1 MNDLLTSIFQISS
14 FTCINHFQEDL
25 VSTTE
30 ETLLR
35 TFSMK
40 RTLVRQQNLALKEQ
54 RYAHRQSL
62 CLLREEYAELQLS
75 IATNANKETI
85 LLREEHQSIVTE
97 LVEMFQ
103 QKCLDLVTQRDEYA
117 EEAEIWRRR
126 AER

>member
-1 MNDLLTSIFQISS
+1 
-14 FTCINHFQEDL
+14 
-25 VSTTE
+25 
-30 ETLLR
+30 
-35 TFSMK
+35 MK
-40 RTLVRQQNLALKEQ
+40 RTLARQQSLALKEQ

-97 LVEMFQ
+97 LVDMFQ
-103 QKCLDLVTQRDEYA
+103 KKCLDLVTQRDEYA